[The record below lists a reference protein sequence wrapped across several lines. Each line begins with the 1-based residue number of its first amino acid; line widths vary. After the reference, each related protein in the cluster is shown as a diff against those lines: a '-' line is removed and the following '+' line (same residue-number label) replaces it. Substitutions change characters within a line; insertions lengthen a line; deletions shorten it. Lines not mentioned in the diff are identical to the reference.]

1 MEAHKEYRC
10 VKRTKRAFQTALAR
24 LAKDRPLNKI
34 TVKALCEAA
43 GLSRNA
49 FYFHYADVDALI
61 TEIEEDFFS
70 VIDQKLVDLDRIGYP
85 DNVLEILKQVSELLF
100 SQRDIAHLLLVGER
114 AATFVPRLNQVF
126 CDFSYQYF
134 HGFHPNSSRVAY
146 DYFFSFLGE
155 GFYAIL
161 RRYLLQNDPFPL
173 ERVVDLSFT
182 LIKRLMPLE
191 KPSLGYLERPINETP
206 QI

>member
-1 MEAHKEYRC
+1 MEERKEYSC
-10 VKRTKRAFQTALAR
+10 VRRTKRTFQTALAR

-34 TVKALCEAA
+34 TVKALCEEAQ
-43 GLSRNA
+43 LSRNA
-49 FYFHYADVDALI
+49 FYFHYADIDALI

-70 VIDQKLVDLDRIGYP
+70 AIDAKLAELERIGFP
-85 DNVLEILKQVSELLF
+85 DNVLAILQQVAALLF
-100 SQRDIAHLLLVGER
+100 ADRDIALMLLDGQR
-114 AATFVPRLNQVF
+114 AAVFVPRLNQVF

-146 DYFFSFLGE
+146 DYFFTFLGE
-155 GFYAIL
+155 GFYAML
-161 RRYLLQNDPFPL
+161 RRYLLSGDPFPY

-191 KPSLGYLERPINETP
+191 KPSLGYLERPLDAP
-206 QI
+206 QQI

>member
-1 MEAHKEYRC
+1 MEPRKEYSC
-10 VKRTKRAFQTALAR
+10 VKRTKLAFQTALAR

-34 TVKALCEAA
+34 TVKALCEEA

-49 FYFHYADVDALI
+49 FYFHYTDIDALI
-61 TEIEEDFFS
+61 TEIEEDFFA
-70 VIDQKLVDLDRIGYP
+70 VIDSKLIEFERIGYP
-85 DNVLEILKQVSELLF
+85 DNVLAILQQVAALLF
-100 SQRDIAHLLLVGER
+100 ADRDIALMLLDGQR
-114 AATFVPRLNQVF
+114 AAIFVPRLNQVF

-146 DYFFSFLGE
+146 DYFFTFLGE
-155 GFYAIL
+155 GFYGML
-161 RRYLLQNDPFPL
+161 RRYLLSGDPFPY

-182 LIKRLMPLE
+182 LIKRLFQLE
-191 KPSLGYLERPINETP
+191 KPSLDYLERPLDSRR